1 MRKIDYETLKN
12 GDAVITRDG
21 RKGRVICVDAETK
34 GISGWQPIVCLIPG
48 ENDGEEAKHY
58 CKDGSFIEG
67 ETAGH
72 DIFLPPKK
80 EYINVLH
87 RVDGFALSSITW
99 SNRKDAENFGSGQSE
114 YHKTIEVEV

>member
-1 MRKIDYETLKN
+1 MKNIDYKTLKV

-34 GISGWQPIVCLIPG
+34 GINGWQPIVCLIPD
-48 ENDGEEAKHY
+48 ENEGEEAIHY

-72 DIFLPPKK
+72 DIFLPPKTEK
-80 EYINVLH
+80 IDLYRINKKGKDSLNSKFLVL
-87 RVDGFALSSITW
+87 ASPSTT
-99 SNRKDAENFGSGQSE
+99 GSH
-114 YHKTIEVEV
+114 YDFIKTIEVEV